1 MINKV
6 VIIHYLAH
14 QILTNKQTQPIRNE
28 PRTSENENSTQAN
41 TARPKKQNKHYQNNR
56 S

>member
-14 QILTNKQTQPIRNE
+14 QILTNKNSPSERNHQLRKMKTQP
-28 PRTSENENSTQAN
+28 N
-41 TARPKKQNKHYQNNR
+41 TAQPKKIEKYYHKNK